1 MSNVTLIITKAAA
14 ALRASGVRVRVVD
27 VFSVKPF
34 DWRTVLDNV
43 SQTKGNVVV
52 VEDHYAMG
60 RFLVA
65 EWCSSEFFVFFGGF
79 LFGSMRLTDKK
90 TVVTKRLCIMFKK
103 TLYFFLKQ

>member
-14 ALRASGVRVRVVD
+14 ALRASGVRVRVID

-34 DWRTVLDNV
+34 DWQTVLDNV

-65 EWCSSEFFVFFGGF
+65 EWCSSEFFVFFF
-79 LFGSMRLTDKK
+79 LFWFWAWVYEIDRQK
-90 TVVTKRLCIMFKK
+90 TVVTHRLC
-103 TLYFFLKQ
+103 TFF